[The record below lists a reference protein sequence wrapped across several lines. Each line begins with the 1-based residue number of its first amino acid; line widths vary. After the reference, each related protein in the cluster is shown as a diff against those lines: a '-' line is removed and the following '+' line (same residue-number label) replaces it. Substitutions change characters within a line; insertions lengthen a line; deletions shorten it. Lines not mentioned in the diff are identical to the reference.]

1 MLHIECLNNIY
12 VHVFCNFNDSNDLN
26 ASSISGI
33 KSLMLATMVLYAVSS
48 LCAPTDVKGCDV
60 W

>member
-1 MLHIECLNNIY
+1 
-12 VHVFCNFNDSNDLN
+12 LN